1 MIHNFNLMNLI
12 YIKNSFKKLK
22 IYMIE
27 KNKPLPN
34 LLKLA
39 QAVVQNMWFFKILSG
54 FKLVVN
60 CVGCV
65 CRHSSHVR
73 TFLSNSRHKLQ
84 VAAFPRLAAAF
95 RGSNTRVYVIAIS
108 FTMCE
113 KYRTTHLH
121 QVLFYNGGKK
131 PQLGKYQLLQ
141 QAYGEDAVGCTQVFS
156 WLGRFGLHAPC
167 ILYIGQ
173 TYRFKDSVRTAL

>member
-113 KYRTTHLH
+113 YYPTTHLH
-121 QVLFYNGGKK
+121 QVLFHNRKNRNWNVSIIVTSIRWK
-131 PQLGKYQLLQ
+131 C
-141 QAYGEDAVGCTQVFS
+141 YGSYTVV
-156 WLGRFGLHAPC
+156 WLVPS
-167 ILYIGQ
+167 I
-173 TYRFKDSVRTAL
+173 YRG

>member
-95 RGSNTRVYVIAIS
+95 RGSNTRVYVIAIFLRCVKS
-108 FTMCE
+108 TEQRICIKFCFTM
-113 KYRTTHLH
+113 
-121 QVLFYNGGKK
+121 GGKNRNWESINYCSK
-131 PQLGKYQLLQ
+131 HMVKMQWVVHKCLAG
-141 QAYGEDAVGCTQVFS
+141 
-156 WLGRFGLHAPC
+156 
-167 ILYIGQ
+167 
-173 TYRFKDSVRTAL
+173 